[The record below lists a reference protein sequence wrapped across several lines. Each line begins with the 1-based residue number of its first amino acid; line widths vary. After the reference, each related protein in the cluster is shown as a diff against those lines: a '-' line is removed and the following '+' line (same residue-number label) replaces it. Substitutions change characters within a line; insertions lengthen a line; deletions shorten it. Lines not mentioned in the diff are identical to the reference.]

1 MVTFTSSEYQIDKL
15 NVAYMLINWQKKM
28 LHLINITSQL
38 LVSGNKKIS
47 HLIAVLIVAR
57 VCNKDIFEK
66 RKKK

>member
-38 LVSGNKKIS
+38 LVSGNNKN
-47 HLIAVLIVAR
+47 IAANCGVDCGAR
-57 VCNKDIFEK
+57 M
-66 RKKK
+66 